1 MKRMTPRD
9 YQARV
14 HTSTMEHL
22 WSTPKARGL
31 ILEPTGVGKS
41 VQIAMAVEGVLT
53 AVPDAR
59 ILMLTHSKELVEQ
72 NYEKLANMT
81 DYHVGLWSSGL
92 GKADYHAPVV
102 YAGIQTVANNP
113 HMLGRRDVILV
124 DEAHRVSPDT
134 TTEYQKVARYIQ
146 GMNANAS
153 WIGYT
158 ATDYRLGQGLL
169 TDEWYDRIAKDFVAP
184 FWRDTIIDLTTTEEF
199 NWFISQGYLKRLVPR
214 PTQSE
219 IEISGLRMRSGEFVA
234 ADVEKITNTE
244 AKINTICDEI
254 CDIGFDRRSWM
265 IFAAGNTN
273 SELVCAE
280 MVRRGIRCVSITEKT
295 PKKEREQAIADFKAY
310 KIRCIVNNNIL
321 TTGFDHNGVDLIA
334 VIRVTASTQLW
345 VQMMGRGTRPV
356 YAQGFDLNTQDGR
369 LSSIAA
375 SGVHNCVVLDFAGNS
390 KRLGA
395 INAPVKPKPKGSTTT
410 GGDMPVK
417 ICSSCGVIN
426 ATIVRFCEYCG
437 HEFPVTDK
445 LDQTASTRVLIVE
458 KEHIPDKRM
467 FNVTSIKFNLKSSYF
482 GSNASASKIE
492 ASYKCGRDGTYK
504 ETLSFSGEKSSKRIK
519 EWWTAFGDGGIIP
532 RSNDEFLKSYSIRV
546 KTPKVIEVYLNHP
559 KKHKP
564 EIIYYG
570 FEDAS
575 HFECK
580 LDDDVAE
587 AV

>member
-1 MKRMTPRD
+1 
-9 YQARV
+9 
-14 HTSTMEHL
+14 
-22 WSTPKARGL
+22 
-31 ILEPTGVGKS
+31 
-41 VQIAMAVEGVLT
+41 
-53 AVPDAR
+53 
-59 ILMLTHSKELVEQ
+59 MLTHSKELVEQ

-265 IFAAGNTN
+265 IFAAGNTTL
-273 SELVCAE
+273 SLYVLRWYDEASAAYL
-280 MVRRGIRCVSITEKT
+280 SQKT

-321 TTGFDHNGVDLIA
+321 TTGTITVTC

-345 VQMMGRGTRPV
+345 VQMMGARYTTCIRP
-356 YAQGFDLNTQDGR
+356 
-369 LSSIAA
+369 
-375 SGVHNCVVLDFAGNS
+375 
-390 KRLGA
+390 
-395 INAPVKPKPKGSTTT
+395 
-410 GGDMPVK
+410 
-417 ICSSCGVIN
+417 
-426 ATIVRFCEYCG
+426 
-437 HEFPVTDK
+437 
-445 LDQTASTRVLIVE
+445 
-458 KEHIPDKRM
+458 
-467 FNVTSIKFNLKSSYF
+467 
-482 GSNASASKIE
+482 
-492 ASYKCGRDGTYK
+492 
-504 ETLSFSGEKSSKRIK
+504 RI
-519 EWWTAFGDGGIIP
+519 
-532 RSNDEFLKSYSIRV
+532 
-546 KTPKVIEVYLNHP
+546 
-559 KKHKP
+559 
-564 EIIYYG
+564 
-570 FEDAS
+570 
-575 HFECK
+575 
-580 LDDDVAE
+580 
-587 AV
+587 